1 MRRTIRAVV
10 NEEISN
16 SGMKSREDLADTYDP
31 LKALFGPLN
40 VPARAA
46 AGGAAPP
53 APFGRQLKLAFRRAV
68 VLKLRSKGQLTTMLT
83 STVVKAII
91 LGVAFLNIDEEVPIS
106 QVAFIFL
113 LAQMEV
119 VGLLK

>member
-1 MRRTIRAVV
+1 MEVAV

-16 SGMKSREDLADTYDP
+16 PGMTSREVLADTYDS
-31 LKALFGPLN
+31 LEAVFGPLN
-40 VPARAA
+40 VPARTVAGEAA
-46 AGGAAPP
+46 YS
-53 APFGRQLKLAFRRAV
+53 APFGRQLKLVFRRAV